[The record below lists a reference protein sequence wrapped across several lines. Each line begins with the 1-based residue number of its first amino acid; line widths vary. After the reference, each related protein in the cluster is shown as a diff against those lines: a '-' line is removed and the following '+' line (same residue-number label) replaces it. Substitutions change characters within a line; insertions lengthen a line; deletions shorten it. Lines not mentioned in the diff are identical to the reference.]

1 MSWAIGIVTKENRP
15 HRMKCGRY
23 FYGIVD
29 ALKGLRGVRQSMFG
43 GKHGKPG
50 GNTGF
55 GNQAGCGGGHR
66 PPRPCRRDDADL
78 FGIILVI
85 LGAVT
90 IGAFLLPSKVWL
102 IVLGAVMVFLGIRL
116 VM

>member
-1 MSWAIGIVTKENRP
+1 MGFFQGEN
-15 HRMKCGRY
+15 
-23 FYGIVD
+23 
-29 ALKGLRGVRQSMFG
+29 KGNQCYPG
-43 GKHGKPG
+43 GKP
-50 GNTGF
+50 
-55 GNQAGCGGGHR
+55 R
-66 PPRPCRRDDADL
+66 PRPSRPCRRDDAEL

-116 VM
+116 VL

>member
-1 MSWAIGIVTKENRP
+1 MGI
-15 HRMKCGRY
+15 
-23 FYGIVD
+23 
-29 ALKGLRGVRQSMFG
+29 FG
-43 GKHGKPG
+43 GNEKRDPYCPGGKP
-50 GNTGF
+50 
-55 GNQAGCGGGHR
+55 R
-66 PPRPCRRDDADL
+66 PRPSRPCRRDDAQL

-116 VM
+116 VL

>member
-1 MSWAIGIVTKENRP
+1 MGIFQGEK
-15 HRMKCGRY
+15 
-23 FYGIVD
+23 
-29 ALKGLRGVRQSMFG
+29 KGNQCCPG
-43 GKHGKPG
+43 GKPRL
-50 GNTGF
+50 
-55 GNQAGCGGGHR
+55 R
-66 PPRPCRRDDADL
+66 PSRSCRRDDAEL

>member
-1 MSWAIGIVTKENRP
+1 MGFFQGEN
-15 HRMKCGRY
+15 
-23 FYGIVD
+23 
-29 ALKGLRGVRQSMFG
+29 KGNQCYPG
-43 GKHGKPG
+43 GK
-50 GNTGF
+50 T
-55 GNQAGCGGGHR
+55 R
-66 PPRPCRRDDADL
+66 PRPSRPCRRDDAEL

-116 VM
+116 VL

>member
-1 MSWAIGIVTKENRP
+1 MGMKIENEEGEW
-15 HRMKCGRY
+15 MGR
-23 FYGIVD
+23 
-29 ALKGLRGVRQSMFG
+29 FG
-43 GKHGKPG
+43 GGKPC
-50 GNTGF
+50 
-55 GNQAGCGGGHR
+55 CGGTR
-66 PPRPCRRDDADL
+66 PPKPVKSRRGEAEL

-116 VM
+116 VI